1 MALLRMTDKK
11 LAANRANAKK
21 SKGPVTPAGK
31 EKVSA
36 NACKHHLFARKFKLH
51 PAWEARIRD
60 RALPLLADVEDP
72 AEHAALLHYLVFNF
86 WILELNGYYAR
97 VLDAHIRLQH
107 GSEARGVHHFCT
119 TQTSLFLAIH
129 TRLHQLRRDADR
141 AEKAWKLAK
150 ANTARERA
158 VPQIVENELLTP
170 APKKLTLA
178 AAAPSASSP
187 SWSRCTRRP
196 KTATPTRRPASLNIH
211 RHALP
216 RNRGSPR
223 AGALPSNMRSP
234 IRKGQIYARADE
246 NSRQGAAR
254 CHAAA

>member
-1 MALLRMTDKK
+1 MALLRMSDKK
-11 LAANRANAKK
+11 LAANRANAKN

-129 TRLHQLRRDADR
+129 SRLHQLRVDAER
-141 AEKAWKLAK
+141 AEKAWKLAA
-150 ANTARERA
+150 ANTARKRT
-158 VPQIVENELLTP
+158 VPQIVENETLTP
-170 APKKLTLA
+170 APKKLSLA
-178 AAAPSASSP
+178 AGAGARTAFAAPQNSSAPAAQITSRPGASS
-187 SWSRCTRRP
+187 
-196 KTATPTRRPASLNIH
+196 I
-211 RHALP
+211 
-216 RNRGSPR
+216 
-223 AGALPSNMRSP
+223 AGRSP
-234 IRKGQIYARADE
+234 PESSETARF
-246 NSRQGAAR
+246 
-254 CHAAA
+254 AAA